1 VPSLLVNRGSA
12 RRAEL
17 IDFGHIG
24 AANAL
29 GIMPARVCG
38 SNLLPFSNFASSG
51 GRDKIFRRGESSVYL
66 FPKVGRLSRAT
77 GSKEKLGEA
86 PRVVVDFDL
95 LRRIGGRNFRDLG
108 GHPITGGQRVQRG
121 KIYRSAHLAQIPQ
134 ESPHPLAAIRLRTLV
149 TLQSQLEVRHLGP
162 PRAEFLE
169 SGVRWEH
176 IPIGDSWFRD
186 DGFYK
191 IETPPGHEH
200 LVIVTEFR
208 NGWQSF
214 FKLLAERDVYPLV
227 FHCSAGRDRTGVGAV
242 LLLELLGVN
251 RELIVADFLESN
263 TTFPKMPLKEQ
274 QLAPIFAL
282 VDESAGI
289 ENFLLDTLGLD
300 VSDLEAIRE
309 DLLEPDVE

>member
-1 VPSLLVNRGSA
+1 
-12 RRAEL
+12 
-17 IDFGHIG
+17 
-24 AANAL
+24 
-29 GIMPARVCG
+29 M
-38 SNLLPFSNFASSG
+38 
-51 GRDKIFRRGESSVYL
+51 
-66 FPKVGRLSRAT
+66 SRAID
-77 GSKEKLGEA
+77 SKNKLRET

-108 GHPITGGQRVQRG
+108 GHPVDGGCRVQRG

-134 ESPHPLAAIRLRTLV
+134 EGPHPLAAIRLRTLV

-162 PRAEFLE
+162 PRAEFLD

-176 IPIGDSWFRD
+176 IPIGDSWFQD

-191 IETPPGHEH
+191 TETPPGHEH

-242 LLLELLGVN
+242 MLLELLGVS

-263 TTFPKMPLKEQ
+263 TTFPKMPLSER
-274 QLAPIFAL
+274 QLEPIFSL
-282 VDESAGI
+282 IDESGGI
-289 ENFLLDTLGLD
+289 ERFLLDTLGLD
-300 VSDLEAIRE
+300 ITDLGAIRR
-309 DLLEPDVE
+309 DLLETAAD

>member
-1 VPSLLVNRGSA
+1 
-12 RRAEL
+12 
-17 IDFGHIG
+17 
-24 AANAL
+24 
-29 GIMPARVCG
+29 M
-38 SNLLPFSNFASSG
+38 
-51 GRDKIFRRGESSVYL
+51 
-66 FPKVGRLSRAT
+66 SRAID
-77 GSKEKLGEA
+77 SKNKLRET

-108 GHPITGGQRVQRG
+108 GHPVDGGCRVQRG

-134 ESPHPLAAIRLRTLV
+134 EGPHPLAAIRLRTLV

-162 PRAEFLE
+162 PRAEFLD

-191 IETPPGHEH
+191 TETPPGHEH

-242 LLLELLGVN
+242 MLLELLGVS

-263 TTFPKMPLKEQ
+263 TTFPKMPLSER
-274 QLAPIFAL
+274 QLEPIFSL
-282 VDESAGI
+282 IDESGGI
-289 ENFLLDTLGLD
+289 ESFLLDTLGLD
-300 VSDLEAIRE
+300 ITDLGAIRR
-309 DLLEPDVE
+309 DLLETAAD

>member
-1 VPSLLVNRGSA
+1 
-12 RRAEL
+12 
-17 IDFGHIG
+17 
-24 AANAL
+24 
-29 GIMPARVCG
+29 M
-38 SNLLPFSNFASSG
+38 
-51 GRDKIFRRGESSVYL
+51 
-66 FPKVGRLSRAT
+66 SRALD
-77 GSKEKLGEA
+77 SKDKLTEP

-95 LRRIGGRNFRDLG
+95 LRRVGGRNFRDLG
-108 GHPITGGQRVQRG
+108 GHPVAGGRRVQRG
-121 KIYRSAHLAQIPQ
+121 KIYRSAHLAEIPE

-176 IPIGDSWFRD
+176 IPIGDTWFRD

-191 IETPPGHEH
+191 TETPPGHEH

-214 FKLLAERDVYPLV
+214 FKLLAEREVYPLV

-242 LLLELLGVN
+242 MLLELLGVS

-263 TTFPKMPLKEQ
+263 VTFPKMPLNER
-274 QLAPIFAL
+274 QLEPIFSL
-282 VDESAGI
+282 IDESGGI
-289 ENFLLDTLGLD
+289 ESFLLDGLGLD
-300 VSDLEAIRE
+300 VVDLEAIRE
-309 DLLEPDVE
+309 DLLEPAGD

>member
-1 VPSLLVNRGSA
+1 
-12 RRAEL
+12 
-17 IDFGHIG
+17 
-24 AANAL
+24 
-29 GIMPARVCG
+29 
-38 SNLLPFSNFASSG
+38 
-51 GRDKIFRRGESSVYL
+51 
-66 FPKVGRLSRAT
+66 LSRAID
-77 GSKEKLGEA
+77 SKNKLRET

-108 GHPITGGQRVQRG
+108 GHPVDGGCRVQRG

-134 ESPHPLAAIRLRTLV
+134 EGPHPLAAIRLRTLV

-162 PRAEFLE
+162 PRAEFLD

-191 IETPPGHEH
+191 TETPPGHEH

-242 LLLELLGVN
+242 MLLELLGVS

-263 TTFPKMPLKEQ
+263 TTFPKMPLSER
-274 QLAPIFAL
+274 QLEPIFSL
-282 VDESAGI
+282 IDESGGI
-289 ENFLLDTLGLD
+289 ESFLLDTLGLD
-300 VSDLEAIRE
+300 ITDLGAIRG
-309 DLLEPDVE
+309 DLLEPAAD